1 MELFKK
7 KERIGWVDLLRVIG
21 VIGIILIH
29 VVSNTINTFGGLSN
43 NSHVFYVFIHYFSS
57 FAVPLFVMISGMMFL
72 GKKDITFKDM
82 FKKYLLKIIL
92 IILVIGT
99 GMILMEEI
107 FINKNISLDLF
118 KKVFIRL
125 ITGDIWAHMWYLYL
139 VLGLYLITP
148 VCVLITNN
156 IKERDYQIFLIILF
170 IISIIVPSLNK
181 LFDIKLAF
189 NMLTISG
196 YIFYYFYGYYIYH
209 FDVSKK
215 FKIINYIACV
225 LCIAYTIYRAITI
238 NSLDNVYSYTS
249 LVPCVMAS
257 TVVLLCKNKTIKHN
271 KLINII
277 ALNSLGI
284 YIVHQL
290 FINIIYKVI
299 KFDMII
305 NYPYIGLVVYSL
317 VIFLCSLS
325 LVYLLRKSEFVKK
338 YFL

>member
-1 MELFKK
+1 MKQM
-7 KERIGWVDLLRVIG
+7 KERIVWIDLLRVIG
-21 VIGIILIH
+21 VIGVILIH
-29 VVSNTINTFGGLSN
+29 VVSNTANTFGDLSN
-43 NSHVFYVFIHYFSS
+43 NSHVFYAFIQYFSS

-72 GKKDITFKDM
+72 SKDVITYKDM

-107 FINKNISLDLF
+107 FINKDISINLI

-148 VCVLITNN
+148 VCQLIVKN
-156 IKERDYQIFLIILF
+156 IKDNEFKIFLIILF

-181 LFDIKLAF
+181 LFNIKLAF

-196 YIFYYFYGYYIYH
+196 YIFYYFYGYYLYH
-209 FDVSKK
+209 FDISKK
-215 FKIINYIACV
+215 YKLLNYI
-225 LCIAYTIYRAITI
+225 LCFIAICYTIYRAITI

-249 LVPCVMAS
+249 IVPCIIAS
-257 TVVLLCKNKTIKHN
+257 MVVIMCKNKTIKN
-271 KLINII
+271 PKLINLI
-277 ALNSLGI
+277 AVNSLGI
-284 YIVHQL
+284 YIIHQL

-299 KFDMII
+299 KFDII
-305 NYPYIGLVVYSL
+305 VDYPYIGLLVYSL
-317 VIFLCSLS
+317 VIFLVSLGS
-325 LVYLLRKSEFVKK
+325 VYLLRKWEFVRK

>member
-1 MELFKK
+1 MQK
-7 KERIGWVDLLRVIG
+7 KERIAWIDLLRVIG
-21 VIGIILIH
+21 VIGVILIH

-43 NSHVFYVFIHYFSS
+43 NSHIIYVFIHYFCE

-72 GKKDITFKDM
+72 SKKEITYKEM

-99 GMILMEEI
+99 GMVLMEEI
-107 FINKNISLDLF
+107 FINKDISINLI

-148 VCVLITNN
+148 VCLLITNN
-156 IKERDYQIFLIILF
+156 IKKHELEIFLIILF
-170 IISIIVPSLNK
+170 IISIIIPSLNK

-196 YIFYYFYGYYIYH
+196 YIFYYFYGYYLYH
-209 FDVSKK
+209 YDINKK
-215 FKIINYIACV
+215 YKILNYI
-225 LCIAYTIYRAITI
+225 LCLLAISWTIYRSIKI
-238 NSLDNVYSYTS
+238 NSLANVYSYTS
-249 LVPCVMAS
+249 IVPFILS
-257 TVVLLCKNKTIKHN
+257 SSIILLLKDKNIK
-271 KLINII
+271 KDRIINLI

-284 YIVHQL
+284 YIIHQL

-299 KFDMII
+299 KYKMIV
-305 NYPYIGLVVYSL
+305 NYPYIGLILYSL
-317 VIFLCSLS
+317 VIFLLS
-325 LVYLLRKSEFVKK
+325 LGSVYLLRKSSFVRK